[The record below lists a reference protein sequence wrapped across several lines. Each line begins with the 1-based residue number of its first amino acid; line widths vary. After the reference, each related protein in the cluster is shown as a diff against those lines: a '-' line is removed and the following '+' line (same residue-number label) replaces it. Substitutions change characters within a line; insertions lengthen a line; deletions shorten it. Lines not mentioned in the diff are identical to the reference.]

1 MGNIFQPMGFERL
14 DQEGCGIGS
23 KISLKK
29 TGKLNWIVG
38 ILMLTY
44 NNNANIII

>member
-1 MGNIFQPMGFERL
+1 MGNFFQPMAFERL
-14 DQEGCGIGS
+14 DQEECGIGS

-29 TGKLNWIVG
+29 KGKLNWIVG

-44 NNNANIII
+44 NNNDNIII